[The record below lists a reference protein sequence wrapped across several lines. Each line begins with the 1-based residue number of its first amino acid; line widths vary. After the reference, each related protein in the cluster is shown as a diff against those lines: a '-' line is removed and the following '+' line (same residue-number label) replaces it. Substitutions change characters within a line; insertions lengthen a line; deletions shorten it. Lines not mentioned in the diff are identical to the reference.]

1 MHRFAYLAALA
12 LGGCGGLVVVEADGI
27 EPGHDG
33 SATTGSAGTG
43 GAAGTGSSTSSLAT
57 GGSGGSEVTI
67 CDEIIAEGSIFV
79 HEDGPDDDYPHILH
93 SSCFG
98 SWGQS
103 LGAESGNAFLAS
115 QGAATVLR
123 LEVCEGPSDTGF
135 PMLRLEVELDDVG
148 YVETGRAFFATSDSE
163 SYSTDAAATMTITK
177 FAPIGGIIIGEY
189 TATVEAAGVGTSK
202 EIFGGFSVCHVAGM
216 PQGP

>member
-1 MHRFAYLAALA
+1 MQRFVYLAVLA
-12 LGGCGGLVVVEADGI
+12 LGGCGGLVVVEADGL
-27 EPGHDG
+27 EPVQDG
-33 SATTGSAGTG
+33 SATTGSAGIG

-57 GGSGGSEVTI
+57 GGTGGSEVTI
-67 CDEIIAEGSIFV
+67 CDESIVEGSIWV
-79 HEDGPDDDYPHILH
+79 GEDVVDDNYDPLLH

-115 QGAATVLR
+115 QDGATMLR
-123 LEVCEGPSDTGF
+123 LEVCDGPSDTGF

-148 YVETGRAFFATSDSE
+148 YVEMGRAFFATSDSE
-163 SYSTDAAATMTITK
+163 SYSTDAAVTMTITE
-177 FAPIGGIIIGEY
+177 FPPIGGIIRGEY
-189 TATVEAAGVGTSK
+189 TATVEAAGMGTSK
-202 EIFGGFSVCHVAGM
+202 EIAGWFGVCHVAGM